1 MRYIQTYEKF
11 TEFEICPLCLEK
23 YLNQFNNINEGIY
36 NVSSLQINVP
46 LKGCV
51 NACKSCIARIHSA
64 HLKMKE
70 INNQVINDEKYLESL
85 QLVSNYCNNAVLTSD
100 NGEPAQNMS
109 FIQKFGELNK
119 KLNKPFNIELQTTG
133 VLMSDNNLKILK
145 DINLKTVSLSVFD
158 IINYQN
164 NLDIIDVKNK
174 LLFHLPTICKK
185 IKDNG
190 FILRISINL
199 IKEYDKYSM
208 DKIFNAV
215 KQLGTDQLT
224 FKNLWCT
231 DDENPINKWIK
242 INKASDNIL
251 DKISQYLNEHGN
263 KISQNKYNY
272 NGVSIKLVD
281 NCMMGNYLIIRSD
294 GQLYDSWE
302 KCEPVK
308 LND

>member
-1 MRYIQTYEKF
+1 MKYIQTFEKF
-11 TEFEICPLCLEK
+11 THFDICPLCLDK
-23 YLNQFNNINEGIY
+23 YLNQY
-36 NVSSLQINVP
+36 NVNESVSNISSLQINVP

-70 INNQVINDEKYLESL
+70 INNQVISEDKYLNSL
-85 QLVSNYCNNAVLTSD
+85 MLVSNYCSNAVLTSD
-100 NGEPAQNMS
+100 NGEPAQNMN
-109 FIQKFGELNK
+109 FIKKFGELNK
-119 KLNKPFNIELQTTG
+119 KLDKPFNIELQTTG
-133 VLMSDNNLKILK
+133 VLMTDDNLKILK
-145 DINLKTVSLSVFD
+145 DINLKVVSLSVFD

-164 NLDIIDVKNK
+164 NLNIIDVKNK

-199 IKEYDKYSM
+199 IKEYDKYTM
-208 DKIFNAV
+208 EEIFNAV
-215 KQLGTDQLT
+215 KELGADQLT

-251 DKISQYLNEHGN
+251 DKISDYLDNNGD
-263 KISQNKYNY
+263 KISRNNYNY
-272 NGVSIKLVD
+272 NGISIKLVD

-294 GQLYDSWE
+294 GRLYDSWE
-302 KCEPVK
+302 SCEPTN
-308 LND
+308 LNN